1 MSEVTT
7 VTKDSLDRL
16 EARFS
21 EQIRD
26 IYNRLNENSE
36 SIVKLETLY
45 STLVKLPDTMASLE
59 KAIMQSNHNMEVM
72 ATRIDIMNNSIQSQK
87 DSIEALK
94 AENQKQDES
103 IRDVD
108 NKSKV
113 DWAKAVTQNFWKVIL
128 AICGVIVAYKSLTGK

>member
-1 MSEVTT
+1 MPDGA

-36 SIVKLETLY
+36 SIVKLETWY
-45 STLVKLPDTMASLE
+45 NTLVKLPDTMASLE
-59 KAIMQSNHNMEVM
+59 KAILKIDHNMEAM
-72 ATRIDIMNNSIQSQK
+72 ATRMDTMADSIQSQRTA
-87 DSIEALK
+87 IESLK
-94 AENQKQDES
+94 NENQAQDERIS
-103 IRDVD
+103 SVD

-113 DWAKAVTQNFWKVIL
+113 DWAKAITQNFWKVIL
-128 AICGVIVAYKSLTGK
+128 AICGVIVAYKSLTGA

>member
-1 MSEVTT
+1 MSDGT

-59 KAIMQSNHNMEVM
+59 KAILKIDHNMEAM
-72 ATRIDIMNNSIQSQK
+72 ATRMDSMADSIQAQNA
-87 DSIEALK
+87 SIESLK
-94 AENQKQDES
+94 KENQRQNEEIS
-103 IRDVD
+103 AVD
-108 NKSKV
+108 NKSKI
-113 DWAKAVTQNFWKVIL
+113 DWAKAITQNFWKVIL
-128 AICGVIVAYKSLTGK
+128 AACGVIVAWKSLTGA